1 MFSIIFN
8 TVNYLF
14 WFFVWHTFQFVRY
27 IIIHAA
33 PQSFV
38 RKVVTN
44 FMAKEKIKVTM
55 AGDKNIG
62 KYDRE
67 KFTCEMVIHNP
78 KFFKRAAADDV
89 MAFGEAYMVSTG
101 IPIVMQTVNATGLR
115 GQRNTSISGGSTFM
129 ISLTHSLLFN

>member
-1 MFSIIFN
+1 MLSVIFN
-8 TVNYLF
+8 TVVYLF

-27 IIIHAA
+27 IIVHAA

-38 RKVVTN
+38 RKLVAN
-44 FMAKEKIKVTM
+44 FLAKEKIKVTM

-67 KFTCEMVIHNP
+67 KYTCEMIIHNP

-89 MAFGEAYMVSTG
+89 MAFGESYMVSTG
-101 IPIVMQTVNATGLR
+101 KQINADGESDWTTGTTK
-115 GQRNTSISGGSTFM
+115 QVF
-129 ISLTHSLLFN
+129 LTPSLLFFI